1 MELNSTL
8 IVVGLVSILLIA
20 LLIYFLYKLSKKNND
35 LVKNISV
42 LESKYSGI
50 INIDNEIEKRKSDF
64 IETETGFQNQIDE
77 LRRSLSSLKEKYQT
91 ATDVYN
97 ELSHQNNLL
106 KDNLEIAE
114 FGIYEPHF
122 DYETSEIFKDKIN
135 EVREE
140 QKQLIKDRDAV
151 LGGEGWSVNNSVQ
164 KGRTMINKQ
173 KKLML
178 RAFNGECDSF
188 ITNVSWNNETRMEE
202 RIDKSIIAINKMGE
216 TQGLTI
222 SSTYSSLK
230 LKELRLTHE
239 YRLKKY
245 EEKEEQRLIRAQ
257 MREEEKARR
266 DFEKAQKEA
275 EIEEKMLQQAMKKA
289 QDEIAKASEEERERF
304 ETQLAE
310 LQIQLK
316 EAEEK
321 NQRAISMAQ
330 QTKSGHIYV
339 ISNIGS
345 FGENIYKVGM
355 TRRLDPLDRVNEL
368 GDASVPFKFDVH
380 AMIYSENAP
389 ELENNLHKAFEKN
402 RLNYVNRRREYFN
415 LSLKEIE
422 KIVKE
427 NHGEVEFIIEPEAKE
442 YRESVIIREQ
452 MLKEGKEIVHEHEF
466 PSASDLFDEE

>member
-50 INIDNEIEKRKSDF
+50 INIDKEIEKRKSDF

-77 LRRSLSSLKEKYQT
+77 LRRSLSSLKEKYKT

-188 ITNVSWNNETRMEE
+188 ISNVSWNNETRMEE

-289 QDEIAKASEEERERF
+289 QDEIARASEEERERF

>member
-50 INIDNEIEKRKSDF
+50 INIDKEIEKRKSDF

-77 LRRSLSSLKEKYQT
+77 LRRSLSSLKEKYKT

-188 ITNVSWNNETRMEE
+188 ISNVSWNNETRMEE

-316 EAEEK
+316 
-321 NQRAISMAQ
+321 
-330 QTKSGHIYV
+330 
-339 ISNIGS
+339 
-345 FGENIYKVGM
+345 
-355 TRRLDPLDRVNEL
+355 
-368 GDASVPFKFDVH
+368 
-380 AMIYSENAP
+380 
-389 ELENNLHKAFEKN
+389 
-402 RLNYVNRRREYFN
+402 
-415 LSLKEIE
+415 
-422 KIVKE
+422 
-427 NHGEVEFIIEPEAKE
+427 
-442 YRESVIIREQ
+442 
-452 MLKEGKEIVHEHEF
+452 
-466 PSASDLFDEE
+466 

>member
-50 INIDNEIEKRKSDF
+50 INIDKEIEKRKSDF

-188 ITNVSWNNETRMEE
+188 ISNVSWNNETRMEE

>member
-50 INIDNEIEKRKSDF
+50 INIDKEIEKRKSDF

-188 ITNVSWNNETRMEE
+188 ISNVSWNNETRMEE
-202 RIDKSIIAINKMGE
+202 RIDKSTIAINKMGE

-316 EAEEK
+316 EAEDK
-321 NQRAISMAQ
+321 NQRAKSMAQ

-389 ELENNLHKAFEKN
+389 ELENNLHKAFENN

-442 YRESVIIREQ
+442 YRESIIIKEQ
-452 MLKEGKEIVHEHEF
+452 MLNEGKEIVHEHEF
-466 PSASDLFDEE
+466 PSASDLFDKE

>member
-20 LLIYFLYKLSKKNND
+20 LLIYFLSKLSKKNND
-35 LVKNISV
+35 LVKNISY
-42 LESKYSGI
+42 LESQYSGI
-50 INIDNEIEKRKSDF
+50 INIDKEIEKRKSDF
-64 IETETGFQNQIDE
+64 TEAETGLQNQIDE
-77 LRRSLSSLKEKYQT
+77 LRKSLSALKEKYQA

-188 ITNVSWNNETRMEE
+188 ISNVSWNNETRMEE
-202 RIDKSIIAINKMGE
+202 RIDKSTIAINKMGE
-216 TQGLTI
+216 PQGLTI

-257 MREEEKARR
+257 MIEEEKARR

-316 EAEEK
+316 EAEDK
-321 NQRAISMAQ
+321 NQRAKSMAQ

-389 ELENNLHKAFEKN
+389 ELENNLHKAFENN

>member
-42 LESKYSGI
+42 LESEYSGI
-50 INIDNEIEKRKSDF
+50 INIDKEIEKRKSDF

-188 ITNVSWNNETRMEE
+188 ISNVSWNNETRMEE

-321 NQRAISMAQ
+321 NQKAISMAQ

-402 RLNYVNRRREYFN
+402 RLNYVNRRREYFS